1 MEKRYPC
8 QAVIL
13 FILGIL
19 AAKGVFASGSTEV
32 CRGLLLAAA
41 AAVSA
46 GSCIWLWQRKQAV
59 RRRRMCLLCVLL
71 LAFGLGAARMY
82 KAAAEMERRLSGLW
96 DGQEVSVQGRI
107 SKKQANEI
115 QAHINNDSN
124 HSWTVFLTDSY
135 LKASREIR
143 YCGDIIVSVS
153 GNPVIG
159 NTILLSGKIK
169 LFQKARNDGNFD
181 ERSYYQ
187 NQGYALKIFAGK
199 NAFTVAD
206 SHTDRLQERLYKLR
220 QSLVQVYQS
229 ALPPQEAG
237 VLCAMLTGERS
248 LLSDEIKAQY
258 QTSGLAHILAISGL
272 HISILG
278 MAVFRLLRKGGVSY
292 KLCAAA
298 SMGLLLLFGTMAGM
312 GISTV
317 RAVVMFGVYLGAAC
331 CGRAYDSVNGLAAAA
346 VWILLGNPGYLFL
359 AGFQFSFAA
368 VAGVLLGKEL
378 CRIFRPKYRLAE
390 TMWIS
395 LGIQVLTLPLTAWYY
410 FEVPVYAAL
419 LNLIVLPFMGTVLLL
434 GLCGGMGSLCADSL
448 GLWLCGDGLALIGK
462 LLMELLR
469 GCGFLL
475 RYFSSAAG
483 LFSQLPGAVCV
494 TGRPALWQIVGY
506 YLTLLAGIL
515 FFASLRKVRYAVSV
529 AGAFGYENLG
539 VHEKRLAYE
548 NSLAHEKSF
557 VHEKRGV
564 HEKRRDS
571 LTAGVCGCLMLF
583 LLLVRLPRQA
593 EVVFLDVGQGD
604 GIYIRTGDGA
614 NVMIDGGS
622 TDVKQVGTYRILPF
636 LKARGI
642 ARIDSWFFS
651 HLDMDHS
658 SGIQELLDCGFPVG
672 EVVLASEVVKD
683 EAYEKLHEQLLAHRV
698 SIRYLKQGDTLRG
711 DQACFQ
717 CLAPAKG
724 TPDDRNAGSL
734 VLLYEDS
741 GLRAFFSGDI
751 SEREERGLLAGGG
764 LKPVTIYKAAHHGS
778 DASNTKELLEQLDPV
793 VSVISCAKENSYGHP
808 GKAAFRRLRIGSGSV
823 VCTMDAGQIRIRM
836 RKGRISIRAYAAGR

>member
-8 QAVIL
+8 QVVIL

-19 AAKGVFASGSTEV
+19 VAKGVLASGSTDE

-46 GSCIWLWQRKQAV
+46 GSCIWLWLRKQAV
-59 RRRRMCLLCVLL
+59 RRKRMWLFCVLL

-82 KAAAEMERRLSGLW
+82 TTAAEMERRLSGLW

-107 SKKQANEI
+107 SKKRANEI
-115 QAHINNDSN
+115 QPQEPSQIQAHIKNDSKN
-124 HSWTVFLTDSY
+124 SWTVFLTDSY
-135 LKASREIR
+135 LKTSQEIR

-169 LFQKARNDGNFD
+169 LFQEARNDGNFD

-187 NQGYALKIFAGK
+187 DQGYALKVSAGK

-248 LLSDEIKAQY
+248 LLSDEVKTQY

-278 MAVFRLLRKGGVSY
+278 MAVFRLLRKGGISY
-292 KLCAAA
+292 RLCAAA

-331 CGRAYDSVNGLAAAA
+331 CGRAYDSINGLAAAA
-346 VWILLGNPGYLFL
+346 VWMLLGNPGYLFL

-378 CRIFRPKYRLAE
+378 CRMFRPKYRLAE

-434 GLCGGMGSLCADSL
+434 GLCGGIGRLCADSL
-448 GLWLCGDGLALIGK
+448 GLWLGGDGLALIGK

-483 LFSQLPGAVCV
+483 LFSKLPGAVCV
-494 TGRPALWQIVGY
+494 TGRPALWQMAGY

-515 FFASLRKVRYAVSV
+515 FFAGVRRARDAVSV
-529 AGAFGYENLG
+529 TASFGQ
-539 VHEKRLAYE
+539 EKRA
-548 NSLAHEKSF
+548 
-557 VHEKRGV
+557 V

-571 LTAGVCGCLMLF
+571 LTAGAYGCLMLC

-642 ARIDSWFFS
+642 TRIDSWFFS

-658 SGIQELLDCGFPVG
+658 SGIQELLDRGFLVG

-683 EAYEKLHEQLLAHRV
+683 EAYEKMRERLLAHRV

-751 SEREERGLLAGGG
+751 SEREERRLLAGGS
-764 LKPVTIYKAAHHGS
+764 LEPVTIYKAAHHGS
-778 DASNTKELLEQLDPV
+778 DASNTKELLEQLHPV

-808 GKAAFRRLRIGSGSV
+808 GKAASRRLRIGSGSIA
-823 VCTMDAGQIRIRM
+823 CTMDSGQIRIRM
-836 RKGRISIRAYAAGR
+836 RKGRISIQAYADGR